1 MRCMPRKLCISPD
14 SSDIWKTMRQRRFA
28 VWTNGIGTLG
38 ILEILRL
45 GPLPLSGCQLADLT
59 SSPGG
64 VVWTHPRELEA

>member
-1 MRCMPRKLCISPD
+1 
-14 SSDIWKTMRQRRFA
+14 MRQRRFA